1 MSIHKVTPFIS
12 EIKNF
17 FNNKDLTGAMHTI
30 ANIFSQIRMTDR
42 STLGIRDK
50 CNTLYGCLAVFQCLI
65 LLPYLGVK
73 NIFRTKDSAAAV
85 LMDAQKDVFY
95 RFLKNPS
102 VTWRKALWSISG
114 QLWNKIRMRT
124 DSHDDDACLILDD
137 TDFHKTGHAMENI
150 GRVFSHLEHKCIL
163 GFKCLLMAVTDG
175 RSQLLLD
182 FSIVG
187 EPGKKGNHGLS
198 DKEIKR
204 RKEFERDSDMFKE
217 REGEYRMSKIELAK
231 DLIKRAIRHKIKF
244 KYVLADSWFTCTD
257 IIRFIKS
264 RHVKCHWLGMI
275 KVGKSDKGQGKT
287 RFNTEYGTISA
298 ATLAKKAKARKEV
311 RYSRKLKSYYIVSD
325 AELDGMPVRI
335 FLIKRG
341 KNGQWNGLLTTD
353 MSLDIFRAWQLYSM
367 RWSLEVVIKDCKQ
380 YLGLGKCRS
389 TNFAAQIA
397 DTTVCAIRYNILS
410 VARRFSDY
418 ETIGGLFREVTK
430 ESVQLSVAQQ
440 IWGYLQEIVAEIAQL
455 FGLLDEEVFEVVVN
469 KSDELAHICEFY
481 NLKSAS

>member
-12 EIKNF
+12 EIKKF
-17 FNNKDLTGAMHTI
+17 FNNKDLTGAMQTI
-30 ANIFSQIRMTDR
+30 AHIFSDIRMTDR
-42 STLGIRDK
+42 STLGIKDR

-73 NIFRTKDSAAAV
+73 NIFRTKDSAATV

-102 VTWRKALWSISG
+102 VTWRKALWSISV
-114 QLWNKIRMRT
+114 QLWNRIRMRT
-124 DSHDDDACLILDD
+124 DSKNDDVCLILDD
-137 TDFHKTGHAMENI
+137 TDFRKTGRAIENI

-198 DKEIKR
+198 EKEIKR

-217 REGEYRMSKIELAK
+217 REGEYRTSKIELAK
-231 DLIKRAIRHKIKF
+231 ELVKRAIRYKIKF

-264 RHVKCHWLGMI
+264 RHVKCHWLGML
-275 KVGKSDKGQGKT
+275 KVGKSDKGQGKA
-287 RFNTEYGTISA
+287 RFKTEYGTISA
-298 ATLAKKAKARKEV
+298 STLTKKAKKQIK
-311 RYSRKLKSYYIVSD
+311 YSRRLKSYYLITN
-325 AELDGMPVRI
+325 AYLDGMPVRI
-335 FLIKRG
+335 FLIKRS

-353 MSLDIFRAWQLYSM
+353 LSLDILRAWELYSR

-380 YLGLGKCRS
+380 YLGLGKCQS
-389 TNFAAQIA
+389 TNFVSQIA
-397 DTTVCAIRYNILS
+397 DTTICAIRYNILS

-418 ETIGGLFREVTK
+418 ETIGGIFREVTK
-430 ESVQLSVAQQ
+430 ETVQLTVAQQ
-440 IWGYLQEIVAEIAQL
+440 IWGYLQEIIAEIAQL
-455 FGLLDEEVFEVVVN
+455 FGLPDEEIFEVVIN

>member
-12 EIKNF
+12 EIKKF
-17 FNNKDLTGAMHTI
+17 FNNKDLTGAMQTI
-30 ANIFSQIRMTDR
+30 AHIFSDIRMTDR
-42 STLGIRDK
+42 STLGIKDR

-73 NIFRTKDSAAAV
+73 NIFRTKDSAATV
-85 LMDAQKDVFY
+85 LMDAQKDVFF

-102 VTWRKALWSISG
+102 VTWRKALWSISV
-114 QLWNKIRMRT
+114 QLWNRIRMRT
-124 DSHDDDACLILDD
+124 DSKNDDVCLILDD
-137 TDFHKTGHAMENI
+137 TDFRKTGRAIENI

-198 DKEIKR
+198 EKEIKR

-217 REGEYRMSKIELAK
+217 REGEYRTSKIELAK
-231 DLIKRAIRHKIKF
+231 ELVKRAIRYKIKF

-264 RHVKCHWLGMI
+264 RHVKCHWLGML
-275 KVGKSDKGQGKT
+275 KVGKSDKGQGKA
-287 RFNTEYGTISA
+287 RFKTEYGTISA
-298 ATLAKKAKARKEV
+298 STLTKKAKKQIK
-311 RYSRKLKSYYIVSD
+311 YSRRLKSYYLITN
-325 AELDGMPVRI
+325 AYLDGMPVRI
-335 FLIKRG
+335 FLIKRS

-353 MSLDIFRAWQLYSM
+353 LSLDILRAWELYSR

-380 YLGLGKCRS
+380 YLGLGKCQS
-389 TNFAAQIA
+389 TNFVSQIA
-397 DTTVCAIRYNILS
+397 DTTICAIRYNILS

-418 ETIGGLFREVTK
+418 ETIGGIFREVTK
-430 ESVQLSVAQQ
+430 ETVQLTVAQQ
-440 IWGYLQEIVAEIAQL
+440 IWGYLQEIIAEIAQL
-455 FGLLDEEVFEVVVN
+455 FGLPDEEIFEVVIN

>member
-42 STLGIRDK
+42 STLGIMDK

-124 DSHDDDACLILDD
+124 DSQDDACLILDD

-187 EPGKKGNHGLS
+187 EPGKKCNHGLS
-198 DKEIKR
+198 DKGIKR

-231 DLIKRAIRHKIKF
+231 DLIRRAIRHKIKF

-341 KNGQWNGLLTTD
+341 RNGLLTTD
-353 MSLDIFRAWQLYSM
+353 MSLDIFRAWQLYSK